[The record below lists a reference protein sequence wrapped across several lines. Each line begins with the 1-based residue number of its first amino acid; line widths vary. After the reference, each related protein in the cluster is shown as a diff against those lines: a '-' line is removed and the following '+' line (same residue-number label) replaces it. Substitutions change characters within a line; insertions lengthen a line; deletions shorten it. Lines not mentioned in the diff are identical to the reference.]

1 MNEWLEFTGLN
12 VPSSK
17 NSKTWTGK
25 ILIKS
30 KLCQRYIKWAEP
42 LFKANKPLWDSQMDK
57 VVQLPIK
64 VEFYFY
70 RDSKRHW
77 DFINILQII
86 ADIMQA
92 EEYLENDDTTH
103 FIPYY
108 AGEEVVKKDKAG
120 FKMRIIE

>member
-1 MNEWLEFTGLN
+1 MNEWLEFIGKN

-17 NSKTWTGK
+17 NGKRWTGK

-30 KLCQRYIKWAEP
+30 KLCQEYIKWSEP
-42 LFKANKPLWDSQMDK
+42 VFKANKPLWDAQMNK
-57 VVQLPIK
+57 VEQFPIK

-77 DFINILQII
+77 DFINIVQII

-92 EEYLENDDTTH
+92 EEYLEDDDTLH
-103 FIPYY
+103 FIPVY
-108 AGEEVVKKDKAG
+108 AGEEVTKKNKSG
-120 FKMRIIE
+120 FKMRIQ